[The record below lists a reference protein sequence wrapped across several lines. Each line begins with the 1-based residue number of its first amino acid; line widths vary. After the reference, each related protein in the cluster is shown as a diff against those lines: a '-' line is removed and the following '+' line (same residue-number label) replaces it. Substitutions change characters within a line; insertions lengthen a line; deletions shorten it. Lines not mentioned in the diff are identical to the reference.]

1 MSGGAGRPTRQEES
15 GKIMHELGHNLGLR
29 HGGDENVNYKPNYLS
44 IMNYSFQLRGI
55 PNANRLDYSRSDLP
69 ELIENDD
76 SANLA
81 LLRACFR
88 RAASSPA

>member
-1 MSGGAGRPTRQEES
+1 
-15 GKIMHELGHNLGLR
+15 
-29 HGGDENVNYKPNYLS
+29 
-44 IMNYSFQLRGI
+44 MNYSLQLRRI

-76 SANLA
+76 SANPA

>member
-1 MSGGAGRPTRQEES
+1 
-15 GKIMHELGHNLGLR
+15 
-29 HGGDENVNYKPNYLS
+29 
-44 IMNYSFQLRGI
+44 MNYSFQLRGI

-76 SANLA
+76 SANPA